1 MQSMREFAGFGRL
14 WKPSLIDPTPLIDAF
29 AAQWAITSGDTLLRQ
44 AFTHRSAASDGFPS
58 YERLEYLGDAVV
70 RLWTARK
77 LFEGTPEDGAAKELN
92 RREQVIVNR
101 TSLAAAARRIGL
113 TSMVIAGKPE
123 IEDGRTSDDRI
134 AEELFE
140 AVAAVV
146 YLRGGWGVLDTY
158 LDWALGEQLTL
169 VLAGEGLPDA
179 KSDLQMRTQ
188 ARYRCLPEYKVVSG
202 SGDGRSAHFDVELLI
217 QGCMVA
223 RGAGHGRRAA
233 EMAAATQALA
243 CEDSWPAPALEDSD
257 AAIR

>member
-1 MQSMREFAGFGRL
+1 M
-14 WKPSLIDPTPLIDAF
+14 IDTAPLIDTF
-29 AAQWAITSGDTLLRQ
+29 AAAWGIAPGDALLRQ
-44 AFTHRSAASDGFPS
+44 AFTHRSAASEVLPS

-70 RLWTARK
+70 RLWTAGK
-77 LFEGTPEDGAAKELN
+77 LFAGTPEDGAAKELN
-92 RREQVIVNR
+92 RREQVMVNR
-101 TSLAAAARRIGL
+101 TSLAAAARRLGL
-113 TSMVIAGKPE
+113 TSMVIAGKSE

-146 YLRGGWGVLDTY
+146 YLKCGWDVLDMY
-158 LDWALGEQLTL
+158 LGSVLGGQLAD
-169 VLAGEGLPDA
+169 VVAGDGLPDA

-188 ARYRCLPEYKVVSG
+188 AKYRCLPEYRVISG

-217 QGCMVA
+217 QGCIVS

-233 EMAAATQALA
+233 EMAAAVMALA
-243 CEDSWPAPALEDSD
+243 DEDGWPAPAVEESD